1 MKIAKSLGVILG
13 LAMVA
18 IGAGTADEVSPLY
31 PMVEPSR
38 SGYFRVSDVHE
49 LYWEVV
55 GNPDGTPVIVLHGGP
70 GGSAGPDMRRFFD
83 PERFHV
89 LLFDQRGAGRSK
101 PRGEWRDNNTQL
113 LVEDVNLLRAHA
125 GFDGKAILFGGSWGT
140 TLALA
145 YAESHPDRV
154 SGIVLRGVFLAT
166 RDEIDHFYHGGAS
179 RFFPEN
185 WNRLRE
191 IVPEPQNLNYPA
203 QLFEMITGD
212 DAVLRDRAIE
222 GWAYYEIRMS
232 SVGMTD
238 EATWE
243 IIERYRDAMMPFA
256 LLENYYMMH
265 GCFLEEG
272 QLLRDAHRIAEI
284 PTFIVNG
291 RLDPICPPRTAY
303 ELAQRLKR
311 VELELPESSGH
322 SQNEPESLAAL
333 VRGVE
338 WVADQIQAGSGGASG
353 AGGPDPAPYCPG
365 DGRTASSGI

>member
-1 MKIAKSLGVILG
+1 MRIMRSVVVALG
-13 LAMVA
+13 LAVVA
-18 IGAGTADEVSPLY
+18 VGACTPHDASPLH
-31 PMVEPSR
+31 PMLEPSR

-55 GNPDGTPVIVLHGGP
+55 GSPDGVPVIVLHGGP
-70 GGSAGPDMRRFFD
+70 GGSAGPDYRRFFD

-89 LLFDQRGAGRSK
+89 LLFDQRGAGRSRPK
-101 PRGEWRDNNTQL
+101 GEWRDNNTQL
-113 LVEDVNLLRAHA
+113 LVEDINLLRAHA

-145 YAESHPDRV
+145 YAESHPERV

-191 IVPEPQNLNYPA
+191 IIPEPERLNYPA
-203 QLFEMITGD
+203 QLFELITGD
-212 DAVLRDRAIE
+212 DPVLRERAIE

-238 EATWE
+238 EATRE
-243 IIERYRDAMMPFA
+243 IIERYRDRMMPFA

-272 QLLRDAHRIAEI
+272 QLLRDVHRIADI

-311 VELELPESSGH
+311 VQLDLPDSSGH
-322 SQNEPESLAAL
+322 SQNEPATLAAL

-338 WVADQIQAGSGGASG
+338 WVADQIEKGSEEGFGEAGTDRE
-353 AGGPDPAPYCPG
+353 P
-365 DGRTASSGI
+365 

>member
-1 MKIAKSLGVILG
+1 MRIGKSLVVNLG
-13 LAMVA
+13 LALVA
-18 IGAGTADEVSPLY
+18 IGACAPPEASPLY

-38 SGYFRVSDVHE
+38 SGHLRVSDLHE

-55 GNPDGTPVIVLHGGP
+55 GNPDGLPVIVLHGGP

-113 LVEDVNLLRAHA
+113 LVEDINALRAQA
-125 GFDGKAILFGGSWGT
+125 GLEGKAILFGGSWGT

-145 YAESHPDRV
+145 YAESYPERV

-179 RFFPEN
+179 RLFPEN

-191 IVPEPQNLNYPA
+191 IVPEPESLNYPA

-212 DAVLRDRAIE
+212 DPTLRDRAIE
-222 GWAYYEIRMS
+222 GWAFYEIRMA

-238 EATWE
+238 EATLE
-243 IIERYRDAMMPFA
+243 IMERHSDFMMPFA

-272 QLLRDAHRIAEI
+272 QLLRDVHRIADI

-291 RLDPICPPRTAY
+291 RWDPICPPRAAY
-303 ELAQRLKR
+303 DLAQRLRR
-311 VELELPESSGH
+311 VKLEMPASSGH
-322 SQNEPESLAAL
+322 SQNEPATIEAL

-338 WVADQIQAGSGGASG
+338 WVADQIEADSGGDSG
-353 AGGPDPAPYCPG
+353 VGGPDPAP
-365 DGRTASSGI
+365 

>member
-1 MKIAKSLGVILG
+1 MSIGKSVVVALG
-13 LAMVA
+13 LAVVA
-18 IGAGTADEVSPLY
+18 VGACTPYEASPLH
-31 PMVEPSR
+31 PMIEPLR
-38 SGYFRVSDVHE
+38 SGHFRVSDLHE

-55 GNPDGTPVIVLHGGP
+55 GNPDGVPVIVLHGGP
-70 GGSAGPDMRRFFD
+70 GGSAGPANRRFFD

-89 LLFDQRGAGRSK
+89 LLFDQRGAGRSRPK
-101 PRGEWRDNNTQL
+101 GEWRDNNTQL
-113 LVEDVNLLRAHA
+113 LVEDINRLRAHA

-145 YAESHPDRV
+145 YAESHPERV

-191 IVPEPQNLNYPA
+191 IIPEPERLDYPA
-203 QLFEMITGD
+203 QLFELITGD
-212 DAVLRDRAIE
+212 DPALRERAIE
-222 GWAYYEIRMS
+222 GWAHYEIRMS

-238 EATWE
+238 EATRA
-243 IIERYRDAMMPFA
+243 IIERYRDHMMPFA
-256 LLENYYMMH
+256 LLENYYMMN

-272 QLLRDAHRIAEI
+272 QLLRDADRIADI

-303 ELAQRLKR
+303 ELAQRLER
-311 VELELPESSGH
+311 VKLELPEMSGH
-322 SQNEPESLAAL
+322 SQDEPESLAAL

-338 WVADQIQAGSGGASG
+338 WVADQIEADARTGSGGEG
-353 AGGPDPAPYCPG
+353 AHRDP
-365 DGRTASSGI
+365 